1 MSRPWLLITALCLSC
16 AVSGCRPTTVITGS
30 VTYDGQPVQNGAIT
44 FYPADGRGPSAGAM
58 VAGGQYRVER
68 IAPGKKM
75 VQVVGALGRE
85 EGLRVPQTTEELRQ
99 QSERLAAEGSPPI
112 AAGPA
117 ALIPPNAVG
126 NCSEVQVQP
135 GRQRLDFHLQ
145 APPETP

>member
-1 MSRPWLLITALCLSC
+1 MTRKWLRIAALFLSL
-16 AVSGCRPTTVITGS
+16 AATGCRRTTVVTGS
-30 VTYDGQPVQNGAIT
+30 VTYDGRPVQNGAIT
-44 FYPADGRGPSAGAM
+44 FYPADGQGPSAGATVM
-58 VAGGQYRVER
+58 GGQYRVEG
-68 IAPGKKM
+68 IPPGKKM

-117 ALIPPNAVG
+117 ALIPPDAVG
-126 NCSEVQVQP
+126 NCSEVEVKA
-135 GRQRLDFHLQ
+135 GEQRLNFELQ

>member
-1 MSRPWLLITALCLSC
+1 MTRNWLLIATLLLSL
-16 AVSGCRPTTVITGS
+16 AATGCGRTTSVTGR

-44 FYPADGRGPSAGAM
+44 FYPADGQGPSAGAM
-58 VAGGQYRVER
+58 VADGQYRVEG
-68 IAPGKKM
+68 ITPGKKM
-75 VQVVGALGRE
+75 VQVVGALGRD

-126 NCSEVQVQP
+126 NCSEVQVKA
-135 GRQRLDFHLQ
+135 GEQRLNFDLQ
-145 APPETP
+145 PPTETP